1 MNFSGPQRT
10 GKAKPV
16 FWAERRTADSHRG
29 FTLIELLVVIAII
42 AILAALLLP
51 SLSRGNILAW
61 VYGRKLGWEPDYRDK
76 VWRAIQNRHNGQYN
90 LAFCDGHVE
99 GIRHEKLFERS
110 DPAAR
115 RWNTDNEPHLDL
127 APPD

>member
-1 MNFSGPQRT
+1 MIALGDGNVFVKPASSSMNNQWDLDAREMFFSY
-10 GKAKPV
+10 
-16 FWAERRTADSHRG
+16 D
-29 FTLIELLVVIAII
+29 
-42 AILAALLLP
+42 
-51 SLSRGNILAW
+51 ILAW